1 MIRSALKENKKHSNH
16 TSRNRN
22 GYAQTERD
30 ILATVRG
37 MGSEAKQSLQRRA
50 ADFKESAADYVSQGR
65 KQIRAIRRSAKRRV
79 KQNPKAAL
87 CMAAGLGLLLGCCL
101 RRRK

>member
-1 MIRSALKENKKHSNH
+1 MIRSAIKENKKYSNH
-16 TSRNRN
+16 AGRSRN

-37 MGSEAKQSLQRRA
+37 MGADAKQSIQQRA
-50 ADFKESAADYVSQGR
+50 TDLKETAADYVSQGR
-65 KQIRAIRRSAKRRV
+65 KQIRAIRRSAKKRV

-87 CMAAGLGLLLGCCL
+87 CMAAGLGLLVGCCL